1 MSNLRIALKTITC
14 IKTENLR
21 GIWRDAFSSTTI
33 YLVFDLRSQKM
44 KWFTRIIIV
53 TTMSLSLAINGLLL
67 ITQAGFDFLTGL
79 HDNIGVNTPVT
90 MVSKEQ
96 KRLQKTNQ
104 DLKKKNARLNKA
116 ITAHKNTINKQETT
130 IKSQK
135 TTIAKHVSTIDLQK
149 KNNSDLLA
157 KNTALRNTITKNK
170 NTIKM
175 QKGVITRQKSSIN
188 RQNATLIKHKKA
200 MRNYASFI
208 NNSSITRAAR
218 IVSSGTA
225 KTAAA
230 LVPAAANAALI
241 GSLVLDGY
249 LLVDMCDNM
258 VELEKSITEFDDNEL
273 LENTKNITG
282 EVCAMKIV
290 EVSESEAEE
299 LLRDFNQW
307 SEEAQNAFLEVVKA
321 VSDDV
326 KTKIPD
332 VCSLTNNKM
341 WGCTSVNN

>member
-1 MSNLRIALKTITC
+1 
-14 IKTENLR
+14 
-21 GIWRDAFSSTTI
+21 
-33 YLVFDLRSQKM
+33 M
-44 KWFTRIIIV
+44 KWLTRIIII

-67 ITQAGFDFLTGL
+67 ITQTGFDFLTGL
-79 HDNIGVNTPVT
+79 LDNIGVNSPVT
-90 MVSKEQ
+90 KVSKEI
-96 KRLQKTNQ
+96 NA
-104 DLKKKNARLNKA
+104 DLRKKNAQLNKT
-116 ITAHKNTINKQETT
+116 ITAHKNTINKQKTT

-135 TTIAKHVSTIDLQK
+135 TTTAKHVSTIDLLK

-170 NTIKM
+170 DTIKM

-258 VELEKSITEFDDNEL
+258 VELEKSITEFDDIEL

-290 EVSESEAEE
+290 EVSESEAKE
-299 LLRDFNQW
+299 LLKDFNQW
-307 SEEAQNAFLEVVKA
+307 SEEAQNAFLEGVKA

-326 KTKIPD
+326 KTQIPD

-341 WGCTSVNN
+341 WGCASDANQ